1 MVLQLIKLELLKSM
15 RSTSF
20 AKSALVAIFLGFL
33 AIVLLAYVLLL
44 GIVLKDVLEKVLE
57 SQNAYETLSAGLIYF
72 FLFEFMYRYF
82 TQQLPVMELE
92 RFLHLPIKKSKIIR
106 FLLGRSFISPLT
118 VIAPLLFGPFAYREV
133 LPRFGDIAAISWI
146 AAIVLTSWSL
156 HWLMLWFK
164 QKFEDSLTGIGI
176 VFLVLLL
183 GAGSTYLGWY
193 NLGEIIKPVF
203 DWSLTSPIPVL
214 LLLGVCFA
222 LYQMA
227 FIYYRQN
234 AYLED
239 LSQEENIRFANQDLG
254 FLSRFGLAGE
264 FANLE
269 WKLIIRHK
277 KPRTYLMLAGFFLLY
292 GLVFYNNPQYDSEE
306 GFSHLFVFVGSFI
319 TGIFMLQYG
328 QLFLSWNSANFDF
341 FLQKREG
348 IEALIKGKYLLFI
361 VVSII
366 CLLASIPYVYFGWD
380 ILLIHLATF
389 LFNMGVVM
397 HLVVSL
403 SLWKPKPMDLNK
415 GAMFNYEGVGIAQ
428 FLMIIPM
435 MIAPYAVYLPFWWFF
450 QNQYVGLAALA
461 IVGMAGII
469 AFKPLSRL
477 PVQRVLKNRYEISS
491 SFRQEI

>member
-1 MVLQLIKLELLKSM
+1 MVLQLIKLEILKSM

-20 AKSALVAIFLGFL
+20 AKSALVAIFLAFL
-33 AIVLLAYVLLL
+33 AVVLLAYVLLL
-44 GIVLKDVLEKVLE
+44 GFFLKEILEKVFE
-57 SQNAYETLSAGLIYF
+57 SPDAYATLSAGLIYF

-92 RFLHLPIKKSKIIR
+92 RFLHLPIKKSNIIH

-118 VIAPLLFGPFAYREV
+118 LIVPLLFGPFAYREI
-133 LPRFGDIAAISWI
+133 LPRFGDLAAISWI
-146 AAIVLTSWSL
+146 GTVILTSWSL

-183 GAGSTYLGWY
+183 GGGSTYLGWF

-203 DWSLTSPIPVL
+203 DWSLTSPVPVL
-214 LLLGVCFA
+214 LLLGVFVV
-222 LYQMA
+222 LYQIA
-227 FIYYRQN
+227 FVYYKNN

-239 LSQEENIRFANQDLG
+239 LSQEEDIRFVNQEFG

-292 GLVFYNNPQYDSEE
+292 GLIFYSNPQYATEE

-341 FLQKREG
+341 FLQKRDG
-348 IEALIKGKYLLFI
+348 VEALIKGKYLLFI
-361 VVSII
+361 VVSVI

-389 LFNMGVVM
+389 LFNMGVVIHM
-397 HLVVSL
+397 VIYL

-435 MIAPYAVYLPFWWFF
+435 MVAPYAVYLPFALIFS
-450 QNQYVGLAALA
+450 QYIGLAALA

-469 AFKPLSRL
+469 AFKPLSKL
-477 PVQRVLKNRYEISS
+477 PVQRVLNNRYQISS

>member
-1 MVLQLIKLELLKSM
+1 MVLQLIKLEILKNM
-15 RSTSF
+15 RSTSY
-20 AKSALVAIFLGFL
+20 AKSALVAIFLAFL
-33 AIVLLAYVLLL
+33 AVVLLAYVLLL
-44 GIVLKDVLEKVLE
+44 GFFLKDVLEKATE
-57 SQNAYETLSAGLIYF
+57 SPDAYTTLSAGLIYF

-92 RFLHLPIKKSKIIR
+92 SFLHLPIRKSKIIQ

-118 VIAPLLFGPFAYREV
+118 LIAPLLFVPFAYMEI
-133 LPRFGDIAAISWI
+133 LPRFGDLAAISWI
-146 AAIVLTSWSL
+146 AAVVLTSWSL

-164 QKFEDSLTGIGI
+164 QKFEDSLIGIGI

-183 GAGSTYLGWY
+183 GGGSTYFGWY
-193 NLGEIIKPVF
+193 NLGEFIKPLF

-214 LLLGVCFA
+214 LLLGVFVA
-222 LYQMA
+222 LYQIA
-227 FIYYRQN
+227 FVYYKNN

-239 LSQEENIRFANQDLG
+239 LSQEENIRFVDQELG

-277 KPRTYLMLAGFFLLY
+277 KPRTFLMLAGFFLLY
-292 GLVFYNNPQYDSEE
+292 GLIFYKNPQYTTEE

-341 FLQKREG
+341 FLQKRDG
-348 IEALIKGKYLLFI
+348 VEALIKGKYLIFI
-361 VVSII
+361 LVSILF
-366 CLLASIPYVYFGWD
+366 LLASIPYVYFGWD

-389 LFNMGVVM
+389 LFNMGVVI
-397 HLVVSL
+397 HLVIYL

-415 GAMFNYEGVGIAQ
+415 GSMFNYEGVGIAQ

-435 MIAPYAVYLPFWWFF
+435 LVAPYAVYLPFALIF
-450 QNQYVGLAALA
+450 NQYIGLAALA

-469 AFKPLSRL
+469 AFKPLSKF
-477 PVQRVLKNRYEISS
+477 PVQRVLNNRYEISS

>member
-1 MVLQLIKLELLKSM
+1 MVLQLIRLELLKSM

-20 AKSALVAIFLGFL
+20 AKSALVAIFLAFL

-57 SQNAYETLSAGLIYF
+57 SQDAYATLSGGLIYF

-82 TQQLPVMELE
+82 TQQLPVMEME
-92 RFLHLPIKKSKIIR
+92 RFLHLPISKSKIIH

-118 VIAPLLFGPFAYREV
+118 LIVPLLFGPFAIREV
-133 LPRFGDIAAISWI
+133 LPRFGDVAAISWI
-146 AAIVLTSWSL
+146 ASVILTSWSL

-164 QKFEDSLTGIGI
+164 QKFEDSLMGIGI
-176 VFLVLLL
+176 VFGVLLL
-183 GAGSTYLGWY
+183 GAGSNYLGWY
-193 NLGEIIKPVF
+193 NLGEILRPVF
-203 DWSLTSPIPVL
+203 DWSLTSPLPVL
-214 LLLGVCFA
+214 IMLGVFVGM
-222 LYQMA
+222 YQLA
-227 FIYYRQN
+227 FMYYCSN

-239 LSQEENIRFANQDLG
+239 LTEEENIRFVNQELG

-292 GLVFYNNPQYDSEE
+292 GLIFYTNPQYKTEE
-306 GFSHLFVFVGSFI
+306 GFNHLFVFVGSFI

-348 IEALIKGKYLLFI
+348 VEALVMGKYLLFV
-361 VVSII
+361 VVSVL
-366 CLLASIPYVYFGWD
+366 CLLASIPYAYFGWD
-380 ILLIHLATF
+380 ILLIHVAAF
-389 LFNMGVVM
+389 FFNMGVVM
-397 HLVVSL
+397 HMVVYL

-435 MIAPYAVYLPFWWFF
+435 MVAPYAIYLPFALIFS
-450 QNQYVGLAALA
+450 QYIGLVAMA
-461 IVGMAGII
+461 IAGMAGII
-469 AFKPLSRL
+469 AFKPLSKL
-477 PVQRVLKNRYEISS
+477 SVKRVLNNRYEISS